1 MSESL
6 PGVYVER
13 REGAL
18 ATALPVSLNTLAIV
32 GTANRGPI
40 NTPIVINSVS
50 DAYDIFGFPDVYDG
64 DNEGQELSLTRG
76 IQIANDAGASYIY
89 ATRVA
94 SSSAAKATRI
104 LYGDGE
110 PTHDVVTISAAS
122 EGTWGNDLQFKA
134 EIADGQTT
142 LENHVD
148 SHSGFVEDED
158 LSPTITQTAI
168 GVQDFYY
175 YAIIS
180 AANYYAD
187 ASANNAVVVTYQ
199 NGPAVAMIVQHSD
212 AHLFLTSGEAT
223 PTTHIFESNDDLIAQ
238 TFTTIDSVWIKA
250 VRLRIEYAT
259 VVPAT
264 GDMLVAIKAVDG
276 STGQPT
282 GSVLVSKSLD
292 MTTFDGQGALGL
304 TYATKTFVFA
314 TAYKLD
320 AETMYAIEVTSSG
333 GWTATAQVLFGG
345 FRAAQT
351 ATDANTYTKGVAWFN
366 PSTGYVASDGVS
378 GEIQDWTFD
387 LVHEMPEGYCELVI
401 KNWGTSYPSAQ
412 LKHIRWSDS
421 NTPTSS
427 DDITTLDY
435 YTAESRLVTLKY
447 GDTKEKFWVV
457 DGNDLVTDITANSR
471 LCTAA
476 VATYPTEE
484 VEETT
489 GWQQFGIGTGTA
501 GNNGAID
508 VASTDYE
515 EGFASLEQYYVH
527 VLSAAGRFDRATISA
542 LVSHCENMAEQQK
555 ERVAVAGHGFGKTL
569 AEVMASSG
577 AYASERLSFVS
588 PGILR
593 TNAFTG
599 DVETLSAAYAAQ
611 YLAGWLT
618 RGDISESNLY
628 KTINAAGLETYYTK
642 NEADQV
648 AQRRINPI
656 TEMAEGGYKWRESI
670 TTSTDTALREI
681 TTVRIVDFASYGLR
695 SVLNSFIGK
704 KNLPGMRSAIFNS
717 CTGFLKTMKNRQM
730 LYKNQEAS
738 FTVDVLSNR
747 DNPTM
752 VDVIVTIRPVFAI
765 KYIRLIFYVR

>member
-6 PGVYVER
+6 PGVRVQR

-50 DAYDIFGFPDVYDG
+50 DAYDIFGFPDVY
-64 DNEGQELSLTRG
+64 NSTSEGQELSLTRG

-104 LYGDGE
+104 LYGVGQ

-122 EGTWGNDLQFKA
+122 EGTWGNDLQFKV

-142 LENHVD
+142 LDNHVD

-158 LSPTITQTAI
+158 LSPTISQTAI
-168 GVQDFYY
+168 GLQEFYY
-175 YAIIS
+175 YSITS

-187 ASANNAVVVTYQ
+187 ASANNAVVITYDV
-199 NGPAVAMIVQHSD
+199 GPAVSMIIQHSD
-212 AHLFLTSGEAT
+212 AHLFLTSGEAN

-250 VRLRIEYAT
+250 VRLRLKYA
-259 VVPAT
+259 VAVPAT
-264 GDMLVAIKAVDG
+264 GDMLLAIKAVDG

-292 MTTFDGQGALGL
+292 MSTFAGQGALG
-304 TYATKTFVFA
+304 TSYATRTFVFA

-333 GWTATAQVLFGG
+333 GWTATAEVFFGG

-351 ATDANTYTKGVAWFN
+351 ATDADTYTKGAAWFD
-366 PSTGYVASDGVS
+366 PSTGYVASDGVA
-378 GEIQDWTFD
+378 GEVQDWTFD
-387 LVHEMPEGYCELVI
+387 IVHEMPEGYCELVI

-421 NTPTSS
+421 NPPTAS

-435 YTAESRLVTLKY
+435 FTAESRLVTIKY
-447 GDTKEKFWVV
+447 GDKKEKFWVV
-457 DGNDLVTDITANSR
+457 DGNDLVTDITANSN
-471 LCTAA
+471 LCTAV

-515 EGFASLEQYYVH
+515 EGFTALEQYYVH
-527 VLSAAGRFDRATISA
+527 VISAAGRFDRATISA
-542 LVSHCENMAEQQK
+542 LISHCESMSEQMK
-555 ERVAVAGHGFGKTL
+555 ERVAVAGHGFGKSL

-618 RGDISESNLY
+618 RGDISESNVF
-628 KTINAAGLETYYTK
+628 KTVNVAGLETTYTE

-656 TEMAEGGYKWRESI
+656 TEMSEGGYKWRESI
-670 TTSTDTALREI
+670 TTSTDTAKREI
-681 TTVRIVDFASYGLR
+681 TTVRILDFASYGLR
-695 SVLNSFIGK
+695 SILQSFLGK
-704 KNLPGMRSAIFNS
+704 KNLPGMRSAIKNS

-730 LYKNQEAS
+730 LYKNEEPP
-738 FTVDVLSNR
+738 FTVDVVANR
-747 DNPTM
+747 DNPTH
-752 VDVIVTIRPVFAI
+752 VDVIVSIRPVFAI
-765 KYIRLIFYVR
+765 KYINLIFYVR